1 MKPKSPPKEDLDA
14 WTRWILPD
22 LELQGQQPDHA
33 LKSGSKQQPPPD
45 KKQIGQHPSDLN
57 PDDHQEVKP
66 LTAQE
71 LEAIRTAASEDGY
84 QEGLQQGH
92 SEGFEQ
98 GRAEGYQAGFT
109 AGEEDVKASLTRL
122 TQICRTLLAPIP
134 EQDQALEDAL
144 LAMVVQISTQVVKAE
159 LKLDSSS
166 LIDVV
171 REALTLLNPGNKR
184 LKIHLNEVDF
194 QMIQRYMSQLDDWDG
209 SWRIQIHPTITPGGC
224 IIETDTSLVDARAEK
239 RLAGLVQQV
248 YQKKFSATDKS
259 ESSCQVEQMIG
270 EIEPFDIAQVQTS
283 ADIDLD
289 QLSEQKQPDN
299 SPKKAAEDDVDGSES
314 TN

>member
-33 LKSGSKQQPPPD
+33 LTSGAKQQPSAD
-45 KKQIGQHPSDLN
+45 HQQLN
-57 PDDHQEVKP
+57 EESPAQESSAQQEVKP

-71 LEAIRTAASEDGY
+71 LEAIRAAASEDGY
-84 QEGLQQGH
+84 QEGLQQGQ
-92 SEGFEQ
+92 EQGFEQ
-98 GRAEGYQAGFT
+98 GKEEGYQAGFT
-109 AGEEDVKASLTRL
+109 AGEEDLKASLTRL
-122 TQICRTLLAPIP
+122 TQISRTLLAPIP
-134 EQDQALEDAL
+134 EQDQALEEAL

-159 LKLDSSS
+159 LKLDSTS
-166 LIDVV
+166 LIAIV

-194 QMIQRYMSQLDDWDG
+194 HMMQRYMSQLEDWGDD
-209 SWRIQIHPTITPGGC
+209 WRIQVHPTITPGGC

-248 YQKKFSATDKS
+248 YQKKFSATDES

-270 EIEPFDIAQVQTS
+270 EIEPFDITKTHTS

-289 QLSEQKQPDN
+289 QLNEQKPLDN
-299 SPKKAAEDDVDGSES
+299 SPEKAPEDDVDGSES